1 MERGLFIYNPSSGN
15 RSMKDSLDEV
25 FQRFQE
31 KNVLMQPFRFDGKV
45 YSRILRA
52 IKQGDFSF
60 VVASGGDGTINSIAN
75 LILKNNIDLPLGIIP
90 SGTCND
96 FARSIN
102 IPNNLDECIDIILDR
117 KTINV
122 DVGLINKES
131 YFLNSF
137 SGSYFVNV
145 SFNTHNELKKNFGPM
160 AYYLKALTEIRN
172 IKSFK
177 VYVKT
182 DNDVFEEDVLIF
194 IILNGGHAAGLN
206 NLVKEADVT
215 DGLMNVVLVKKC
227 NHLDMA
233 GIFFKILSNESIN
246 NPYVKIVKTKKC
258 FIQTN
263 SDIYTSMDGEQGISL
278 PAEIAFIDKA
288 LQVFSPE
295 D

>member
-1 MERGLFIYNPSSGN
+1 MERGLFIYNPSAGN
-15 RSMKDSLDEV
+15 RSMKDSLDNV

-31 KNVLMQPFRFDGKV
+31 KNVLIQPFRFDGKV

-60 VVASGGDGTINSIAN
+60 IVASGGDGTINSIAN
-75 LILKNNIDLPLGIIP
+75 LILKNKIELPFGIIP

-102 IPNNLDECIDIILDR
+102 ISNNLNESIDTILER

-122 DVGLINKES
+122 DVGLINNDL
-131 YFLNSF
+131 YFLSSF

-160 AYYLKALTEIRN
+160 AYYLKALSEIRN

-177 VYVKT
+177 IYVKT
-182 DNDVFEEDVLIF
+182 DNEVFEEEVLIF
-194 IILNGGHAAGLN
+194 IVLNGGHAAGFN

-215 DGLMNVVLVKKC
+215 DGLMDVILVKKC

-233 GIFFKILSNESIN
+233 GILFKILSNDSIDS
-246 NPYVKIVKTKKC
+246 PYVKIVKTKNC
-258 FIQTN
+258 FIETD
-263 SDIYTSMDGEQGISL
+263 SDIDTSMDGEQGTNL
-278 PAEIAFIDKA
+278 PADITFKEKA
-288 LQVFSPE
+288 LKVFSPGS
-295 D
+295 